1 MSRAS
6 HLPAAQVRG
15 GWRAALGAAT
25 LAAALGTGCA
35 SRGPAPAALPQ
46 APTGVPAPAAA
57 SPAVAAPSAPG
68 TTLPAAPGVLAAPA
82 PQGVN
87 AAPGPA
93 PGPSARPSSGAPVS
107 PSPPLAQP
115 VAPLIA
121 PGDTALTAQGST
133 GGPPFDAGGALTLE
147 AGLYRCELDRRVIVR
162 RIAADGRSLIL
173 NWRGR
178 DSVLHAVQARTGE
191 LRFENPDTGHV
202 WLVIV
207 GKSIL
212 LDARAGRTLANECR
226 L

>member
-6 HLPAAQVRG
+6 HLPAAQRSG
-15 GWRAALGAAT
+15 GWRATLGACA
-25 LAAALGTGCA
+25 LAAALGAGCA
-35 SRGPAPAALPQ
+35 SRIPARAAVPS
-46 APTGVPAPAAA
+46 APTGGPAAA
-57 SPAVAAPSAPG
+57 SPAVTAPPPPGAAPPPTSGAQ
-68 TTLPAAPGVLAAPA
+68 AAPA
-82 PQGVN
+82 TVGVN
-87 AAPGPA
+87 PA
-93 PGPSARPSSGAPVS
+93 PGPSALPPSGATAPLS
-107 PSPPLAQP
+107 LPLPPP

-121 PGDTALTAQGST
+121 PGDPAPTAQGGA

-162 RIAADGRSLIL
+162 RIAADGRSLVL

-178 DSVLHAVQARTGE
+178 DSVMHAVQARTGA

-212 LDARAGRTLANECR
+212 LDTRAGRTLANECR

>member
-6 HLPAAQVRG
+6 HLPAAQVSG
-15 GWRAALGAAT
+15 GWRAALGAAA
-25 LAAALGTGCA
+25 LAAALGAGCA
-35 SRGPAPAALPQ
+35 SRVPAPAPAPA
-46 APTGVPAPAAA
+46 APTGVPAAA
-57 SPAVAAPSAPG
+57 SPALTAPSPSGA
-68 TTLPAAPGVLAAPA
+68 TLPAPSGALATPA
-82 PQGVN
+82 PVGVN
-87 AAPGPA
+87 AAPGPSLA
-93 PGPSARPSSGAPVS
+93 PAARPPGGATVTL
-107 PSPPLAQP
+107 SPPLPPP

-121 PGDTALTAQGST
+121 PGDPAPTAQGSA

-147 AGLYRCELDRRVIVR
+147 AGLYRCELDRRVTVR
-162 RIAADGRSLIL
+162 RIAADGRSLVL

-178 DSVLHAVQARTGE
+178 DSVMHAVQARTGA